1 MIFIESIIITSF
13 LSNKFLIYNVFQ
25 LICLVPQKSNVVVV
39 VLSKST
45 ILRLSII
52 WISRFGVGLVGLYAR
67 CLLSAY

>member
-52 WISRFGVGLVGLYAR
+52 LISRFGVGLVGLYAR